1 MGKVSF
7 KSTLPRLKSI
17 ATMRLLLMLVAICGL
32 LFFIIVS
39 TFSKTRT
46 FLIEAQ
52 TTAATIRFVGDSNI
66 WMIPNAAI
74 CRLKAQP
81 DLTQEETNDPCDRR
95 FYDVEKQDGLVA
107 AWRDGM
113 TVKATVSQRNEL
125 VIGVENDVMPS
136 FQDGTKII
144 LSPEAWREAGALT
157 FAAQV
162 TIGTPIGDGEINF
175 LSGGRW
181 EAREAGF
188 TTGMLRSNV
197 TEVIK
202 SGELVRGGTATVW
215 SGEAPAE
222 TFGHITPGASLGGDH
237 MDIVALSRPG
247 DVELHLGY
255 FGTTKPTVVRPDLID
270 AAISNPLL
278 LALAII
284 LSIFASASQFYGDV
298 RDRRGAVKSRQ

>member
-1 MGKVSF
+1 MGEVSF
-7 KSTLPRLKSI
+7 MSMFGRLKSI
-17 ATMRLLLMLVAICGL
+17 ATMRLLLMVMAICGL
-32 LFFIIVS
+32 VFFIIVS

-74 CRLKAQP
+74 CRLKLQP
-81 DLTQEETNDPCDRR
+81 DLSQEETSSACDRR
-95 FYDVEKQDGLVA
+95 FYNLENEESLVV
-107 AWRDGM
+107 AWRDGV
-113 TVKATVSQRNEL
+113 TVKTTVSQRNEL
-125 VIGVENDVMPS
+125 VIDVETDVMPS

-144 LSPEAWREAGALT
+144 LSPASWREAGALT

-175 LSGGRW
+175 LSAGRW
-181 EAREAGF
+181 EAREAGL
-188 TTGMLRSNV
+188 TTSMLRSNV

-202 SGELVRGGTATVW
+202 EGELVRGGTVTVW

-222 TFGHITPGASLGGDH
+222 TFGHITPGSSLGGDY
-237 MDIVALSRPG
+237 MDIIALSRPG

-284 LSIFASASQFYGDV
+284 LSILASASQFYGDV
-298 RDRRGAVKSRQ
+298 KDRKKTMNGEQ